1 MGFCARRRKAIEFP
15 RKMFLKEPMR
25 IKLAY
30 KLFGAFFLILAIV
43 VGAVLF
49 ARHLFFLNF
58 HNYIRQVEIEKL
70 RSLVPALQ
78 TEYRANHGWE
88 GLRSDLAHWQRVIG
102 VLSDLM
108 KATPGQVDPEPA
120 PVNEEAAPQQASPL
134 KVLPRGGPPG
144 VLLMDDRRRPI
155 IGIPGDEDR
164 QQLVAIEVD
173 GQIVGWL
180 GLEKHTPFKSGAPPD
195 WLESQARQ
203 LYLLAGTVILLTA
216 LIAFFLSRHL
226 LGPVQ
231 RLARGTRDLANRDFS
246 VRIAPTTADELGQL
260 AENFNTMA
268 QTLDQYESMRRQWL
282 TDISHELRTPLAIL
296 RGEIEALQDGVRPP
310 TPDNLASLH
319 AEILR
324 IGKLVDDL
332 HLLSLA
338 ESDMLHLNPR
348 PISPASV
355 LQGAA
360 ENHRPH
366 LAQGRIKLELGLE
379 EVLAL
384 RIKAD
389 ADRLEQ
395 VFANLMENAGK
406 YIQPPGILRITG
418 RAGTDGLT
426 LRFEDSGPGVP
437 AEALPRL
444 FDRLYRVEN
453 SRNRVSGGSGLGLSI
468 CKHIVESH
476 GGRIWAEA
484 SALGGLCIAIRLP
497 LTPKFNA

>member
-1 MGFCARRRKAIEFP
+1 MGFCGRHRKSIEFP
-15 RKMFLKEPMR
+15 HKMFLKGIMR
-25 IKLAY
+25 FKLAY

-49 ARHLFFLNF
+49 ARYLFFLNF
-58 HNYIRQVEIEKL
+58 HDYIRQVEIEKL

-78 TEYRANHGWE
+78 AEYRDNRGWE
-88 GLRSDLAHWQRVIG
+88 GLRSDLSHWQRVIG
-102 VLSDLM
+102 VLSGIMRD
-108 KATPGQVDPEPA
+108 TPGDVGQDHGRGIA
-120 PVNEEAAPQQASPL
+120 AAPQLASPL
-134 KVLPRGGPPG
+134 RVLPRGGPPG
-144 VLLMDDRRRPI
+144 VLLLDDRRQPI
-155 IGIPGDEDR
+155 IGIPGDADR

-173 GQIVGWL
+173 GQTVGWL
-180 GLEKHTPFKSGAPPD
+180 GLEKHTPFKSGGSTA

-203 LYLLAGTVILLTA
+203 LYLLAGVVILLTV

-226 LGPVQ
+226 LRPVQ
-231 RLARGTRDLANRDFS
+231 RLTRGTRDLANRDFS
-246 VRIAPTTADELGQL
+246 VRIAPTTGDELGQL

-268 QTLDQYESMRRQWL
+268 RTLDQYETMRRQWL
-282 TDISHELRTPLAIL
+282 ADISHELRTPLAIL

-310 TPDNLASLH
+310 NPDNLGSLH

-348 PISPASV
+348 PISPAAL
-355 LQGAA
+355 LQSAA
-360 ENHRPH
+360 ESHRSH
-366 LAQGRIKLELGLE
+366 LAQRRIELELRLDE
-379 EVLAL
+379 IQAA
-384 RIKAD
+384 RIRAD
-389 ADRLEQ
+389 GDRLEQ
-395 VFANLMENAGK
+395 VFANLLENAAK

-418 RAGTDGLT
+418 RSDHDGLILT
-426 LRFEDSGPGVP
+426 FEDSGPGVP

-453 SRNRVSGGSGLGLSI
+453 SRNRSTGGSGLGLSI

-476 GGRIWAEA
+476 GGRIWAETGA
-484 SALGGLCIAIRLP
+484 MGGLYIAIRLP
-497 LTPKFNA
+497 LTPQAN